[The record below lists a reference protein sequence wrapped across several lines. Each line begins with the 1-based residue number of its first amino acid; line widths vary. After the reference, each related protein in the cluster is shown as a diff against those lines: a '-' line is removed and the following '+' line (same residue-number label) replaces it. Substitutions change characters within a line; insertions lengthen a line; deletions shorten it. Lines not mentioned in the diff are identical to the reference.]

1 MNQIKSTSEVTLTD
15 LRRLGLQGDATARL
29 ASGEE
34 MSIIQIIFTV
44 ILLVSGILVYMTFIP
59 NKLSD
64 KISRELKDYSNK
76 HCFK

>member
-1 MNQIKSTSEVTLTD
+1 
-15 LRRLGLQGDATARL
+15 
-29 ASGEE
+29 

-44 ILLVSGILVYMTFIP
+44 ILLASGILVFMTFIP

-76 HCFK
+76 HCFKNIQREK